1 MIILLDDPI
10 FIVSF
15 NMTIENIFS
24 FELFLADDTTIWS
37 FFRMATLMTL
47 E

>member
-10 FIVSF
+10 FVMSLD
-15 NMTIENIFS
+15 MTIENIFS
-24 FELFLADDTTIWS
+24 FELFFANHTTVWP
-37 FFRMATLMTL
+37 FFRMTTLVTL